1 MTPICISLGPGDAG
15 LVTVKALKA
24 LNEAD
29 IIFCPVTRRDDKEVS
44 RAKDILDELG
54 ISESKIRLFGV
65 PMMKN
70 RTEAEAA
77 YQATA
82 EEIARLHDNGIQV
95 AFVAEGDSGFYSS
108 VHYISDILSAKGIAV
123 RHIAGVPAFIA
134 CGALAGIHI
143 VKQNEPLVVFPS
155 NVSVEEITSQI
166 ATDKSVVLMK
176 LSQQE
181 ESVKQAIHLM
191 PEAQFH
197 YFENVGVTEKEFYT
211 QNTTE
216 IMERD
221 FPYFSILIIRKN

>member
-29 IIFCPVTRRDDKEVS
+29 IIFCPVTRRDDKEMS
-44 RAKDILDELG
+44 RARDILDELG

-70 RTEAEAA
+70 RSEAEVA
-77 YQATA
+77 YQAAA
-82 EEIARLHDNGIQV
+82 EEIAQLHNNGTQV

-143 VKQNEPLVVFPS
+143 VKQNEPLIVFPS
-155 NVSVEEITSQI
+155 DVSAEEITSQI
-166 ATDKSVVLMK
+166 ATGKSVVLMK
-176 LSQQE
+176 LSQQK

-197 YFENVGVTEKEFYT
+197 YFENVGVAGKEFYT

-216 IMERD
+216 IIERD